1 MRPAQLPAAPAACW
15 PGWTGKPAP
24 ALTWPRCCCCCCC
37 SGSSSSDASSFS
49 DRITHI
55 CASEAAGNS
64 DQQLIGKVRASMRD
78 IERVLA
84 AESAGGR
91 VPQPDEAVPPHII
104 APDRLR
110 QILETFDIMF
120 ADQQWTAL
128 LRSIDADGDGTVSY
142 RLRDTVHPHKLSSR
156 PGLTENVCL
165 CFAMAMLIVNL
176 M

>member
-15 PGWTGKPAP
+15 PGFLTGKSTP
-24 ALTWPRCCCCCCC
+24 ALNWPCCCCCCP
-37 SGSSSSDASSFS
+37 GSSSSDASSFS

-84 AESAGGR
+84 AESAGGSA
-91 VPQPDEAVPPHII
+91 PPPGPGEAVPPHII

-142 RLRDTVHPHKLSSR
+142 PSPRDTI
-156 PGLTENVCL
+156 LTS
-165 CFAMAMLIVNL
+165 
-176 M
+176 